1 MLGCGEQR
9 RSSRKVKAFALGVLK
24 GVCLS
29 SLPACVLAA
38 GAPLDPSSVLRR
50 AIAAV
55 CANPEAD
62 AEALGPQLGAVRL
75 LKEEALSRGAEL
87 GWHRRYVLRGGGALA
102 ITRIAPGQR
111 LREVRAVYEAPA
123 GSETRPELL
132 ALAGPDC
139 VIRHGRSLEYSS
151 DGRPRA
157 IWFLH
162 ADLSPSG
169 AGELLD
175 APVPAAPDPG
185 GVAVAQVDS
194 GVNYLL
200 PGIASRLARDAD
212 GAALGYDWWDMD
224 PRPFDQNPSRSAF
237 FPQRHGTR
245 TASLLLE
252 EAPFARLIPYRYP
265 RADMSRMAS
274 VVDAAAK
281 AGARIVT
288 LAMGSNDR
296 AEWDAYAQAVRQHP
310 EMLFIVSA
318 GNDGRD
324 LDRDPVYPA
333 ALRLANQLTVTSS
346 ENDGTLA
353 RGSNWGRHSV
363 DLLVPAERVLVTGF
377 DGRRT
382 FASGASYAVARLG
395 ALAACLLAAHPQ
407 WHAKELREAILAQGR
422 PPGAEGWS
430 AHGFLPDP
438 VARER
443 GACPAAQTS
452 VSEGWSESLSRTD
465 FAPSSS
471 NSPAPFTALD
481 LSVITVMGSGWESP
495 AVRAMLRSAAAI
507 LGQCGIALRKVS
519 VHYLS
524 GPERLRYFTAET
536 AEALVGA
543 RAYAKPAAYLVAD
556 TRRPVAFDAEAFA
569 PANSAGNPLL
579 ADTVWIVRSTPNP
592 GIALAHEL
600 VHVLTNDGEHSTL
613 PGNLMRDET
622 APENTNLAPDQCRRI
637 VQSGSARGLLVK
649 PK

>member
-1 MLGCGEQR
+1 
-9 RSSRKVKAFALGVLK
+9 VKALAVAFLRGA
-24 GVCLS
+24 CLS
-29 SLPACVLAA
+29 LPPACVLAA
-38 GAPLDPSSVLRR
+38 GAPPDPSSVLRQ

-55 CANPEAD
+55 CANPQAD
-62 AEALGPQLGAVRL
+62 AETLVRPLGGVRL
-75 LKEEALSRGAEL
+75 LKEETLSRGAEL
-87 GWHRRYVLRGGGALA
+87 GWHRRYALQGGAALS
-102 ITRIAPGQR
+102 ITRVAPGQR
-111 LREVRAVYEAPA
+111 LRELRAVYEAPA
-123 GSETRPELL
+123 GSGTRPETL

-139 VIRHGRSLEYSS
+139 AIRYGRSLEYST

-185 GVAVAQVDS
+185 GVAVAHVDS

-200 PGIASRLARDAD
+200 PGITSRLARDAD
-212 GAALGYDWWDMD
+212 GAALGYDWWDLD

-237 FPQRHGTR
+237 FPQRHGTQ

-274 VVDAAAK
+274 VVEAAAK

-296 AEWDAYAQAVRQHP
+296 SEWEAYAQAVRQHP

-324 LDRDPVYPA
+324 LDRNPVYPA
-333 ALRLANQLTVTSS
+333 ALKPPNQLTVTSS

-363 DLLVPAERVLVTGF
+363 DLLVPAERVMVTGF
-377 DGRRT
+377 DGRRI
-382 FASGASYAVARLG
+382 FASGASYAVARVG
-395 ALAACLLAAHPQ
+395 ALAACLLAGHPQ
-407 WHAKELREAILAQGR
+407 WHAKELREAILAQAR

-430 AHGFLPDP
+430 VHGFLPDP
-438 VARER
+438 LARER

-452 VSEGWSESLSRTD
+452 VSEGWSESLSGAD
-465 FAPSSS
+465 FAPRPS
-471 NSPAPFTALD
+471 NSPAPSAALD
-481 LSVITVMGSGWESP
+481 LSVITVMGSGWEPP
-495 AVRAMLRSAAAI
+495 AVRAMLRRAAAI
-507 LGQCGIALRKVS
+507 LGQCGIELRKVS
-519 VHYLS
+519 VRYLL

-536 AEALVGA
+536 AEELVHA
-543 RAYAKPAAYLVAD
+543 RAHAKPAAYLVAD

-569 PANSAGNPLL
+569 PANSAGNPSLVN
-579 ADTVWIVRSTPNP
+579 TVWIIRSTPHP

-600 VHVLTNDGEHSTL
+600 VHVLTDNGEHSSL

-622 APENTNLAPDQCRRI
+622 ALENTNLAPDQCRHI
-637 VQSGSARGLLVK
+637 VQSGSARGLLVERK
-649 PK
+649 

>member
-1 MLGCGEQR
+1 MFGSGGL
-9 RSSRKVKAFALGVLK
+9 KAI
-24 GVCLS
+24 CLCL
-29 SLPACVLAA
+29 LPVSVLAA
-38 GAPLDPSSVLRR
+38 GTPRDPPSVLRQ

-62 AEALGPQLGAVRL
+62 AKALGAAFGAAL
-75 LKEEALSRGAEL
+75 LKEEALSRGAEF
-87 GWHRRYVLRGGGALA
+87 GWQRRYALPGGGALA
-102 ITRIAPGQR
+102 LTRIAPGQR
-111 LREVRAVYEAPA
+111 LREVHAAYEAPA
-123 GSETRPELL
+123 GRETRLEVL

-139 VIRHGRSLEYSS
+139 AIRYGRSLEYGA

-162 ADLSPSG
+162 GDLSPSG

-200 PGIASRLARDAD
+200 PGIASRLARDGD

-245 TASLLLE
+245 TANLLLE

-265 RADMSRMAS
+265 RPDMSRMAS
-274 VVDAAAK
+274 VVEAAAK
-281 AGARIVT
+281 AGARIVV

-296 AEWDAYAQAVRQHP
+296 AEWEAYAQAVRQHP
-310 EMLFIVSA
+310 ELLFIVSA

-333 ALRLANQLTVTSS
+333 ALRFANQLTVTSS

-353 RGSNWGRHSV
+353 RGSNWGRDSV
-363 DLLVPAERVLVTGF
+363 DLLVPAERVLVTDF
-377 DGRRT
+377 DGRRV
-382 FASGASYAVARLG
+382 FASGASYAAARVG
-395 ALAACLLAAHPQ
+395 ALAACLLAARPE
-407 WHAKELREAILAQGR
+407 WRAKELREAILALAR
-422 PPGAEGWS
+422 PPGADGWS
-430 AHGFLPDP
+430 AHGLLPDP

-443 GACPAAQTS
+443 GACPAVQTS
-452 VSEGWSESLSRTD
+452 VSERWSESLSGPD
-465 FAPSSS
+465 FAPRSS
-471 NSPAPFTALD
+471 NGRPRLAALD
-481 LSVITVMGSGWESP
+481 PSLVTMVGSGWEPP
-495 AVRAMLRSAAAI
+495 AVRATLRSAAAI
-507 LGQCGIALRKVS
+507 LGQCGIVLRKAS

-524 GPERLRYFTAET
+524 GPERLLYFTVET
-536 AEALVGA
+536 AEALVKA
-543 RAYAKPAAYLVAD
+543 RAYPKPAAYLVAE
-556 TRRPVAFDAEAFA
+556 TRRPVPFDAEAFA
-569 PANSAGNPLL
+569 PANSAESPTLS
-579 ADTVWIVRSTPNP
+579 DTVWIVRKTPHP

-622 APENTNLAPDQCRRI
+622 GPENTSLGPEQCRRI
-637 VQSGSARGLLVK
+637 VQSGSERGLLVK
-649 PK
+649 PR

>member
-1 MLGCGEQR
+1 MLGSGERR
-9 RSSRKVKAFALGVLK
+9 RSSRKVKALALGVLK
-24 GVCLS
+24 ALCLS
-29 SLPACVLAA
+29 LLPACVLAA
-38 GAPLDPSSVLRR
+38 GTPPDPSSALRQ

-62 AEALGPQLGAVRL
+62 AEALGPHLGAARL
-75 LKEEALSRGAEL
+75 LKEEALSRGPEF
-87 GWHRRYVLRGGGALA
+87 GWHRRYALPGGGALTV
-102 ITRIAPGQR
+102 TRIAPGQR

-123 GSETRPELL
+123 GSETRPEVL

-139 VIRHGRSLEYSS
+139 AIRFGRSLEYSS

-200 PGIASRLARDAD
+200 PGIASRLARDPD

-274 VVDAAAK
+274 VVEAAAK
-281 AGARIVT
+281 AGAR
-288 LAMGSNDR
+288 LMLLSMGSNDR
-296 AEWDAYAQAVRQHP
+296 AEWDAYARAVRQHP

-346 ENDGTLA
+346 ENDGPLA
-353 RGSNWGRHSV
+353 RGSNWGRDSV
-363 DLLVPAERVLVTGF
+363 DLLIPAERVLVTDF
-377 DGRRT
+377 DGRRI
-382 FASGASYAVARLG
+382 FASGASYAVARVG

-407 WHAKELREAILAQGR
+407 WRAKELREAILAQAR
-422 PPGAEGWS
+422 PAGVKGWS

-438 VARER
+438 VAGER

-452 VSEGWSESLSRTD
+452 VSERWSESLSRAD
-465 FAPSSS
+465 FVSPSSNGPAPS
-471 NSPAPFTALD
+471 AALD
-481 LSVITVMGSGWESP
+481 LSVITVVGSGWEPP
-495 AVRAMLRSAAAI
+495 AVRTMLRSAAAI
-507 LGQCGIALRKVS
+507 LGQCGIALRKAS

-524 GPERLRYFTAET
+524 APERLRYFTAET
-536 AEALVGA
+536 AEALVKA
-543 RAYAKPAAYLVAD
+543 RAYAKPAAFLVAE
-556 TRRPVAFDAEAFA
+556 TRRPVPFDAEAFA
-569 PANSAGNPLL
+569 PANSAGNPSL
-579 ADTVWIVRSTPNP
+579 ADTVWIVRKTPNP

-600 VHVLTNDGEHSTL
+600 VHVLTDNGEHSAVA
-613 PGNLMRDET
+613 GNLMRDET

-637 VQSGSARGLLVK
+637 LQIGSERGLLVK
-649 PK
+649 PQ

>member
-1 MLGCGEQR
+1 MLAAGER
-9 RSSRKVKAFALGVLK
+9 RWSSWKVKAFGLGVLK
-24 GVCLS
+24 ALCLS
-29 SLPACVLAA
+29 LLPVSVLAA
-38 GAPLDPSSVLRR
+38 GDRPDPASVLRQ

-55 CANPEAD
+55 CANPEVG
-62 AEALGPQLGAVRL
+62 AEALGPHLGAARL
-75 LKEEALSRGAEL
+75 LKEEALSPGPEF
-87 GWHRRYVLRGGGALA
+87 GWRRRYALAGGGALA
-102 ITRIAPGQR
+102 VTRIAPGQR
-111 LREVRAVYEAPA
+111 LREVHAVYEAPA
-123 GSETRPELL
+123 GSETRPEVL

-139 VIRHGRSLEYSS
+139 AVRYGRSLEYSS

-157 IWFLH
+157 ILFLH

-175 APVPAAPDPG
+175 APVPAASDPG

-200 PGIASRLARDAD
+200 PAIASRLARDAD

-265 RADMSRMAS
+265 RPDMSRMAA
-274 VVDAAAK
+274 VVEAAAK
-281 AGARIVT
+281 AGARIVV
-288 LAMGSNDR
+288 LAMGSNNR
-296 AEWDAYAQAVRQHP
+296 AEWEAYAQAVRRHP

-346 ENDGTLA
+346 ENDGALA
-353 RGSNWGRHSV
+353 RGSNWGRDSV
-363 DLLVPAERVLVTGF
+363 DLLVPAERVLVTDF
-377 DGRRT
+377 DGRRI
-382 FASGASYAVARLG
+382 FASGASYAAARVG

-407 WHAKELREAILAQGR
+407 WHAKELRGAILAQAR

-443 GACPAAQTS
+443 GACSAAQTS
-452 VSEGWSESLSRTD
+452 ASERWSESLSRAD
-465 FAPSSS
+465 LAPPSSNGRAPS
-471 NSPAPFTALD
+471 AALD
-481 LSVITVMGSGWESP
+481 LSVVTVAGSGWEPP

-507 LGQCGIALRKVS
+507 LGQCGIALREVS
-519 VHYLS
+519 VYHLS
-524 GPERLRYFTAET
+524 GPERLRYFTTET
-536 AEALVGA
+536 AEALVRA
-543 RAYAKPAAYLVAD
+543 RAYAKPAAYLVAEM
-556 TRRPVAFDAEAFA
+556 RRPVPFDAEAFA
-569 PANSAGNPLL
+569 PANSARNPLL
-579 ADTVWIVRSTPNP
+579 TDTVWIVRKTPHP

-600 VHVLTNDGEHSTL
+600 VHVLTNDGRHSEL

-622 APENTNLAPDQCRRI
+622 APGNTSLDPDQCRRI
-637 VQSGSARGLLVK
+637 LQSGSERGLLAT
-649 PK
+649 PQ

>member
-1 MLGCGEQR
+1 MLG
-9 RSSRKVKAFALGVLK
+9 VIK
-24 GVCLS
+24 GICLS
-29 SLPACVLAA
+29 SLPLCALAA
-38 GAPLDPSSVLRR
+38 EAPLDPSAVLRQ

-55 CANPEAD
+55 CANPQAD

-75 LKEEALSRGAEL
+75 LKEETFSRGAEA
-87 GWHRRYVLRGGGALA
+87 GWRRRYALQDGGELALM
-102 ITRIAPGQR
+102 RLAPGQR
-111 LREVRAVYEAPA
+111 LREVRAAYEAPSA
-123 GSETRPELL
+123 SGTRPEIL

-139 VIRHGRSLEYSS
+139 AIRYGRSIEYSN
-151 DGRPRA
+151 DGRPLT
-157 IWFLH
+157 IGFLH

-175 APVPAAPDPG
+175 APVPAAPDAG

-200 PGIASRLARDAD
+200 PAIASRLARDAD

-274 VVDAAAK
+274 VVEAAAK
-281 AGARIVT
+281 AGARIVM

-296 AEWDAYAQAVRQHP
+296 AQWDAYAQAVRRHP

-333 ALRLANQLTVTSS
+333 ALRLANQLTVSSS
-346 ENDGTLA
+346 ESDGTLA
-353 RGSNWGRHSV
+353 SGSNWGGDTV
-363 DLLVPAERVLVTGF
+363 DLLVPAERILVTGF
-377 DGRRT
+377 DGRRI
-382 FASGASYAVARLG
+382 FASGASYASARVA
-395 ALAACLLAAHPQ
+395 ALAACLLAARPQ
-407 WHAKELREAILAQGR
+407 WHAKELREAILAQAR
-422 PPGAEGWS
+422 PPGAGRWS

-438 VARER
+438 IARER
-443 GACPAAQTS
+443 GACPAAQTA
-452 VSEGWSESLSRTD
+452 VSERWSEALASAEL
-465 FAPSSS
+465 APRSSD
-471 NSPAPFTALD
+471 SPAPVAALD
-481 LSVITVMGSGWESP
+481 LSVVALAESGWEPP
-495 AVRAMLRSAAAI
+495 AVRAMLRGAVAI
-507 LGQCGIALRKVS
+507 LGQCGIALRRVS

-536 AEALVGA
+536 AQALVAA

-556 TRRPVAFDAEAFA
+556 TRRPVPFDAEAFA
-569 PANSAGNPLL
+569 PANSAGYPSL
-579 ADTVWIVRSTPNP
+579 ADTVWIVWGTPHP

-600 VHVLTNDGEHSTL
+600 VHVLTDDGKHSPH

-622 APENTNLAPDQCRRI
+622 APENTHLSPEQCRRI
-637 VQSGSARGLLVK
+637 LQSGRERGFLAR